1 MGGKR
6 LIAALLCLVCLSGC
20 TGRSAAPALP
30 CRVVLEEGEGF
41 TCDGYARTVERG
53 GSVEFHLVCEDGYE
67 IVDVDCEGAVLRPGR
82 DGTVKLTV
90 PDVRYSTAL
99 SLTVKK
105 SRVSLYYS
113 PNDGSG
119 DAPARH
125 IIAPSHL
132 RWNTAGPIF
141 SREGYT
147 LTGWNTAP
155 DGSGAAV
162 ELGGRI
168 RGEDG
173 LTLYAQWSPWSAP
186 ELFQWREGPDGAVIT
201 AYLGSEHTAAVPAR
215 LGGLP
220 VRTIAA
226 GAFAAAPCQSAV
238 LPDTLYAL
246 EAGAFAGCPLQEVW
260 LFDSIRTV
268 AGAFDGCGSLR
279 TLHLNAAEPPVYS
292 GTYFDTFSDKLD
304 RLLSLKDRRK
314 IVLFSGSSTRFG
326 FDCPAIDA
334 AFPGYEVVNMGVYA
348 YTNAMPQMELILS
361 CMGPGDV
368 LVHCPEFDAS
378 KRQFCTTSDL
388 DAAFFNMV
396 ESSYDALA
404 RLDLRGYTNVFPALE
419 DYLRAKAGMAAKS
432 YDLSPADFDEDGAPV
447 DKPSYN
453 EYGDYTVHR
462 PNARTEAPIYGLPVQ
477 YAVSAFPKERFIAP
491 LNAMY
496 RRFMDQ
502 GVMVYFA
509 YSPRNAQAV
518 SEDSTPQARAELDA
532 YLRDGLCVPVI
543 TELEDSLWSGVYL
556 YGTDNHLSTEG
567 AQINTQRFI
576 PRLRGQM
583 ARDGL
588 VESDG

>member
-173 LTLYAQWSPWSAP
+173 LTL
-186 ELFQWREGPDGAVIT
+186 
-201 AYLGSEHTAAVPAR
+201 
-215 LGGLP
+215 
-220 VRTIAA
+220 
-226 GAFAAAPCQSAV
+226 
-238 LPDTLYAL
+238 
-246 EAGAFAGCPLQEVW
+246 
-260 LFDSIRTV
+260 
-268 AGAFDGCGSLR
+268 
-279 TLHLNAAEPPVYS
+279 
-292 GTYFDTFSDKLD
+292 D
-304 RLLSLKDRRK
+304 RKS
-314 IVLFSGSSTRFG
+314 
-326 FDCPAIDA
+326 
-334 AFPGYEVVNMGVYA
+334 VV
-348 YTNAMPQMELILS
+348 
-361 CMGPGDV
+361 
-368 LVHCPEFDAS
+368 
-378 KRQFCTTSDL
+378 
-388 DAAFFNMV
+388 
-396 ESSYDALA
+396 
-404 RLDLRGYTNVFPALE
+404 
-419 DYLRAKAGMAAKS
+419 
-432 YDLSPADFDEDGAPV
+432 
-447 DKPSYN
+447 
-453 EYGDYTVHR
+453 
-462 PNARTEAPIYGLPVQ
+462 
-477 YAVSAFPKERFIAP
+477 
-491 LNAMY
+491 
-496 RRFMDQ
+496 
-502 GVMVYFA
+502 
-509 YSPRNAQAV
+509 
-518 SEDSTPQARAELDA
+518 
-532 YLRDGLCVPVI
+532 
-543 TELEDSLWSGVYL
+543 
-556 YGTDNHLSTEG
+556 
-567 AQINTQRFI
+567 
-576 PRLRGQM
+576 
-583 ARDGL
+583 
-588 VESDG
+588 